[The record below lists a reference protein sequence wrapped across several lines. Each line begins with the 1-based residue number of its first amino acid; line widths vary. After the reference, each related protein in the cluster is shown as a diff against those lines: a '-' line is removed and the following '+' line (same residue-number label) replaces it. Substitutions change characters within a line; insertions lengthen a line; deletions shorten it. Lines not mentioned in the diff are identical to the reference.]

1 MKIKI
6 LIPVYNDFQSLSKL
20 IININS
26 VISNLNAEFSI
37 IIINDSSTEKA
48 EIDISNLEDIS
59 SVFKEY
65 QPQIVVNLAAQAG
78 VRYSIKNPYAY
89 MESNLVGFLNIIE
102 LCRHNDVKG
111 LIVLPRPEFCII
123 TTLFLPAS
131 HPPDAIPTA
140 SPSLAAPT

>member
-48 EIDISNLEDIS
+48 EIDISNFDKIH
-59 SVFKEY
+59 
-65 QPQIVVNLAAQAG
+65 
-78 VRYSIKNPYAY
+78 SIKI
-89 MESNLVGFLNIIE
+89 LNMRE
-102 LCRHNDVKG
+102 NK
-111 LIVLPRPEFCII
+111 
-123 TTLFLPAS
+123 
-131 HPPDAIPTA
+131 
-140 SPSLAAPT
+140 